1 MTKEELI
8 KENKDLKEELEY
20 LKSTMDK
27 TLGHTFTKELVDKAE
42 LELAIIKT
50 NKVLEK
56 RDWN

>member
-27 TLGHTFTKELVDKAE
+27 VLGHTFTKELVDKAE